1 MYLSSLFTIV
11 LTFTQLSAILAVP
24 GMCSLPY
31 ELYCNSAAHIL
42 VVAKS
47 EAEAGSVY
55 IPNGDGTEDVA
66 ELW

>member
-1 MYLSSLFTIV
+1 M
-11 LTFTQLSAILAVP
+11 
-24 GMCSLPY
+24 
-31 ELYCNSAAHIL
+31 L

-55 IPNGDGTEDVA
+55 IPNEDGTEDVA